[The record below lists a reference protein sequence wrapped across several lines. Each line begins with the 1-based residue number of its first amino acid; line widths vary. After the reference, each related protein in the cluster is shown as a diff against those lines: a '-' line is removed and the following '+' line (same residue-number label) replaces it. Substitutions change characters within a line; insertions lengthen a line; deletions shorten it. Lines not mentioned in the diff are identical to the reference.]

1 MAAGN
6 WVDWNTGDL
15 VTEAAFQ
22 DIQDS
27 IVFIYASEAAANT
40 ALTNKVEGTIF
51 YDTTANLIK
60 AWNGSAWIT
69 AESGDIEGVTA
80 GTGLSGGG
88 TSGTVTVNFDPNGLT
103 AAAVDVA
110 NDSIA
115 IIDSNDSNNPKK
127 ESIADLAT
135 AMADGTTVTASSGVL
150 SAAGGGKVL
159 QVIQATTSTSTNTT
173 ATTYGNTTLSGSI
186 TPSAT
191 DSKILLLISQTMDT
205 QSNTTQNQEVAL
217 KVVQTISATDT
228 DIYEN
233 TAFMK
238 INADYG
244 AFGYAQTR
252 GTYAVNILDSP
263 STTSAVTYKTM
274 MKNVVSGGSATAQTG
289 NQPSHM
295 ILIEIGA

>member
-15 VTEAAFQ
+15 VTASAFQ

-27 IVFIYASEAAANT
+27 IVFIFVDETAANA

-51 YDTTANLIK
+51 YDTTDNLIK
-60 AWNGSAWIT
+60 AWDGSAWIS
-69 AESGDIEGVTA
+69 AESGDITAVNTASNSGLAGGATSGAVSLTVDPSNLASGVTVDSA
-80 GTGLSGGG
+80 NDLLILEDVTD
-88 TSGTVTVNFDPNGLT
+88 GTVY
-103 AAAVDVA
+103 
-110 NDSIA
+110 
-115 IIDSNDSNNPKK
+115 K
-127 ESIADLAT
+127 
-135 AMADGTTVTASSGVL
+135 VTPDNLGIG
-150 SAAGGGKVL
+150 GGGKVL

-173 ATTYGNTTLSGSI
+173 GTTYADTTLSGTI

-191 DSKILLLISQTMDT
+191 DSNVLLLISQTMDT
-205 QSNTTQNQEVAL
+205 SSNATQNTEVAL

-238 INADYG
+238 LNANYG

-252 GTYAVNILDSP
+252 GTYAVNVLDSP
-263 STTSAVTYKTM
+263 NTTSAVTYKTM
-274 MKNVVSGGSATAQTG
+274 FKNNLSNSSATAQIG